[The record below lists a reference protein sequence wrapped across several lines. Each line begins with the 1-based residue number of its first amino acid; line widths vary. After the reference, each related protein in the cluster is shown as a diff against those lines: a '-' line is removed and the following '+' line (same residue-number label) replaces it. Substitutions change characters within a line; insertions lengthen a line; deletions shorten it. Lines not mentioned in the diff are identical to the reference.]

1 MFIIENCVLLSMNNK
16 ESKEPSSENNPSN
29 IGVTEM
35 IIEDLKT
42 IESSSALLMEALTTI
57 TRRAKQARQL
67 LEIQTKQLEKP
78 GPQHNFY
85 GGPWSRAL
93 KAMSERDR
101 RLERG
106 ERV

>member
-1 MFIIENCVLLSMNNK
+1 MFIIGNCVLLSMNNK

-67 LEIQTKQLEKP
+67 LEIQTKQREKP
-78 GPQHNFY
+78 GHQHNFY
-85 GGPWSRAL
+85 GGPWSHAMKEKYETEL
-93 KAMSERDR
+93 KRKARER
-101 RLERG
+101 
-106 ERV
+106 